1 MKRSVLRLKTDQ
13 FGCRTEF
20 SEHIGRICASN
31 ATALASSV
39 RPSLHIAI
47 GVDVCSPTPHT
58 TTPSLTVFADQ
69 LGVSAQRGASTKHVS
84 ERAILVRETKAPPAA
99 SLDGSPSRE
108 EACGLASSG
117 GAGRHAVAAFTA
129 SHALNGRGAPGAQ
142 APLSTPSVWT
152 TDFASIHLPPSR
164 ALPRATPGCA
174 GCAKRGWRRTSLGR
188 RLAATR
194 PSGDSAERRPSL
206 PGVARGLSAT
216 ATSAANTRARR
227 GRRALIFARLGPG
240 SWPGAAL
247 GRRVPT
253 GSLNACPGDRNG
265 QRPTGVGWWPRA
277 AGAARPTEN
286 ARLNACLHRAQGC
299 AN

>member
-1 MKRSVLRLKTDQ
+1 MMRSVLSLNTDRLSWGKEV
-13 FGCRTEF
+13 RP
-20 SEHIGRICASN
+20 HIGRVCVSN
-31 ATALASSV
+31 ATASAASLLPPLQIGV
-39 RPSLHIAI
+39 
-47 GVDVCSPTPHT
+47 GVDVCSSTPRT
-58 TTPSLTVFADQ
+58 TTASLTVFVDQ
-69 LGVSAQRGASTKHVS
+69 LGVSAQRGASTKLVS
-84 ERAILVRETKAPPAA
+84 ERAIPAREIKTPPAA
-99 SLDGSPSRE
+99 PLNGSLSRE

-117 GAGRHAVAAFTA
+117 GAGRRAVAGFTTA
-129 SHALNGRGAPGAQ
+129 HSLNGRGAPGAH
-142 APLSTPSVWT
+142 APLSAPSVWT
-152 TDFASIHLPPSR
+152 TDFVSIHLPPSR

-194 PSGDSAERRPSL
+194 PSGDSAERRPSP

-247 GRRVPT
+247 GRRVPA

-265 QRPTGVGWWPRA
+265 HRPAGAGRWPRA
-277 AGAARPTEN
+277 AGAARPTES
-286 ARLNACLHRAQGC
+286 ARLHACLPRALGC
-299 AN
+299 A